1 MYCSSPHY
9 SYERSLEAGRWILI
23 ASMVILLSLVGS
35 SGGSEKGF
43 GDRLFEE
50 GDYLRAIGEYK
61 RMSFFSVDPGSALYF
76 QYRIGACY
84 RQMGDYGSAR
94 GWYDKVLLKSGGDE
108 ELERKVVIGSAVC
121 LINQG
126 NTEYARIIL
135 DDFQTRSGA
144 GDSLS
149 YLLGVSYLKER
160 QLKAADDAF
169 GKIQSPALRDSAAI
183 LMRNTSSR
191 KLKSPKTAL
200 LLSILV
206 PGAGQV
212 YAARPFKGFVS
223 FSLNLSLGYL
233 TYKAFSEDRRLDGF
247 LILYFGLQRFYFGN
261 LEQARQY
268 TAEYNRNINESI
280 RVK

>member
-1 MYCSSPHY
+1 MYRSSPQY
-9 SYERSLEAGRWILI
+9 LSKRSLAAGRWVLL
-23 ASMVILLSLVGS
+23 ASVVIILSLVDS
-35 SGGSEKGF
+35 SGGSENGF

-61 RMSFFSVDPGSALYF
+61 RMNFFSVDPGSALYY

-84 RQMGDYGSAR
+84 RRMGDYGSAR
-94 GWYDKVLLKSGGDE
+94 GWYDKVLLKSEGDD

-126 NTEYARIIL
+126 DTEYARIIL
-135 DDFQTRSGA
+135 DDFQTRNGA

-149 YLLGVSYLKER
+149 YLLGISYLKDR
-160 QLKAADDAF
+160 KLKAADDAF
-169 GKIQSPALRDSAAI
+169 GKIRSPELRNSAAS
-183 LMRNTSSR
+183 LLGDTSS
-191 KLKSPKTAL
+191 KKMKSPRAAL
-200 LLSILV
+200 LLSIFV

-212 YAARPFKGFVS
+212 YAARPFKGIIS

-261 LEQARQY
+261 LEQARNY
-268 TAEYNRNINESI
+268 TAEYNRNISESI